1 MSEQQNNPDELRQWH
16 RWFASDLFNRTW
28 ELIDKPDR
36 TPAEDDEMI
45 AAAMGSRYHWGTVG
59 QPINF
64 ATGDW
69 QISRVYAVLGQGENA
84 LHFGQRCLALCKEHN
99 LGAFDLAYAY
109 EAIARAHALL
119 DNPDDRDHHIT
130 LARATGQDID
140 DDEDRELL
148 MSDLDQIEQ
157 ISAAA

>member
-1 MSEQQNNPDELRQWH
+1 MTEQQGNPDELRQWH

-36 TPAEDDEMI
+36 TLAEDQEMI
-45 AAAMGSRYHWGTVG
+45 TAAMGSRYHWGVVG
-59 QPINF
+59 QPINL

-69 QISRVYAVLGQGENA
+69 QISRVFAMLGQGENA
-84 LHFGQRCLALCKEHN
+84 LRYGQQCLALCKEHN
-99 LGAFDLAYAY
+99 LGPFDLAYAY
-109 EAIARAHALL
+109 EAIARAYALL
-119 DNPDDRDHHIT
+119 NDAEQRDQYLDLGRNTADQIE
-130 LARATGQDID
+130 

-148 MSDLDQIEQ
+148 QGDLDQIEQ